1 MTLIST
7 QAAAETLPLATQLP
21 VRQDDP
27 ISLLFMLKVML
38 ITALLLAATY
48 LALRLY
54 AQKNGRIVNRAIS
67 PDLSCTAALRLSTR
81 TKVYLIK
88 TPTADVLLSEGQAGT
103 TMVVLPPGSSQAEA
117 LLTDEQ
123 PSL

>member
-1 MTLIST
+1 MTLITT
-7 QAAAETLPLATQLP
+7 QAAVEALPLATQLP

-27 ISLLFMLKVML
+27 ISVLFMLKVML

-54 AQKNGRIVNRAIS
+54 AQKSGRIGNRAVS
-67 PDLSCTAALRLSTR
+67 HELSSTAALRLSAR

-88 TPTADVLLSEGQAGT
+88 TPTANVLLSEGQAGT
-103 TMVVLPPGSSQAEA
+103 TMVVLPPGAPEDEV
-117 LLTDEQ
+117 LLTGKQ